1 MMMNK
6 ISAVYKITNTVT
18 GDFYIGSSKDVKQRW
33 ASHKCLSVWK
43 KCQNNPIYK
52 DFQKYGLENFDFQ
65 ILEEAEIECLKEKEQ
80 QFIEILKPT
89 YNSNRANGW
98 DTEKIKKSQK
108 KYQETDK
115 RKDYLKS
122 DKYKK
127 FHRKANSKYN
137 KQLCIYNGEILTLV
151 ALSSRF
157 IRAGVEHPNI
167 EAKKYLMNNL

>member
-1 MMMNK
+1 MMNNK
-6 ISAVYKITNTVT
+6 ISGVYKIINTIT
-18 GDFYIGSSKDVKQRW
+18 GDSYIGSSKNVKQRW

-43 KCQNNPIYK
+43 KYQNNPMYI
-52 DFQKYGLENFDFQ
+52 DMRKYGLEYFSFE
-65 ILEEAEIECLKEKEQ
+65 ILEEVEIEHLKETEQ
-80 QFIEILKPT
+80 KFIEKMHPT

-108 KYQETDK
+108 KYYETDK

-127 FHRKANSKYN
+127 FHRKASSKYN
-137 KQLCIYNGEILTLV
+137 NQLCIYNGEMLTLV

>member
-1 MMMNK
+1 MNK

-43 KCQNNPIYK
+43 KCQNNPMYL
-52 DFQKYGLENFDFQ
+52 DMRKYGKDKFDFQ
-65 ILEEAEIECLKEKEQ
+65 ILEEVEIEHLKETEQ
-80 QFIEILKPT
+80 QLIEKLKPT

-98 DTEKIKKSQK
+98 DTEKRKKSQK
-108 KYQETDK
+108 KYHETDK

-127 FHRKANSKYN
+127 FHRKASSKYN
-137 KQLCIYNGEILTLV
+137 NQLCIYNGEMLTLV

-167 EAKKYLMNNL
+167 EAKKYLISNL